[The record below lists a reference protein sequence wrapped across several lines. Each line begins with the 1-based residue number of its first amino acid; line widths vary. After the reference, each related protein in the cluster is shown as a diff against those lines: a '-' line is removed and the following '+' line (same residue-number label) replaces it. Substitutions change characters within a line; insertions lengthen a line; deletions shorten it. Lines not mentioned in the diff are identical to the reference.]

1 MVIAAWAKAL
11 IALCDAPMPAASETL
26 PALESCLAERLLG
39 FDCLDEVWPRGRT
52 AIEWAGIG
60 RQREDALSG
69 IVDLRDR
76 IVTARAETLVDAA
89 VQLRRLAVE
98 AETEAL
104 SLRGL
109 LAGPDMRGLVASV
122 KVMQIAT
129 GEIEEDIDD
138 DGKDKAVELGRK
150 GGQARAKKL
159 SKKRHAEIARQAAK
173 SRWR

>member
-11 IALCDAPMPAASETL
+11 IALCEAPMPAASETL
-26 PALESCLAERLLG
+26 PALESCLAERLLD
-39 FDCLDEVWPRGRT
+39 FDFLDEVWPRGRT
-52 AIEWAGIG
+52 AIERAGIG

-69 IVDLRDR
+69 IVALRDR

-109 LAGPDMRGLVASV
+109 PRSV
-122 KVMQIAT
+122 SRLSVSPVRRAQFLGSYAVM
-129 GEIEEDIDD
+129 GSIEHKLGI
-138 DGKDKAVELGRK
+138 VEVGDHRSSLFCPG
-150 GGQARAKKL
+150 
-159 SKKRHAEIARQAAK
+159 
-173 SRWR
+173 